1 VACQSCLNTKNAG
14 VLLPFDLAYILFVTL
29 LFGLIIGSFLS
40 MCVYRLPLGREKGPP
55 DFSEEDGE
63 EDLGVSSGMD
73 DNQEDRKGEEPIS
86 IISPA
91 RSFCPSCKTQLA
103 WYNNIPFFSWLF
115 QRGKCSYC
123 GTRIPTMY
131 PLVELLSAVTALLV
145 MNKYLLTA
153 EYNLPTAIVVYI
165 FCCSLIV
172 ITFIDIDYYI
182 IPNKITYPG
191 TLLGLVLAT
200 SNQFTHWFSRP
211 INQSFSDA
219 AWGFVAGAGFLWFIG
234 KTYELL
240 RGHQGLGLGDVKL
253 LAVIGV
259 LFGAQCS
266 VFTIFMGSVVGAVLG
281 VAILLFFRHTLSRP
295 LPFGPYLAIATY
307 IYLFVDHAS
316 LERLMPAAFML

>member
-1 VACQSCLNTKNAG
+1 LS
-14 VLLPFDLAYILFVTL
+14 FDLAYILFVTI

-40 MCVYRLPLGREKGPP
+40 MCIYRLPLGREKGPP
-55 DFSEEDGE
+55 DFGSDEQEGNEDSEENEADSVV
-63 EDLGVSSGMD
+63 DFSSETPELSAETSTA
-73 DNQEDRKGEEPIS
+73 DNTHVKIS

-91 RSFCPSCKTQLA
+91 RSFCPHCKTQLA

-115 QRGKCSYC
+115 QGGKCSYC
-123 GTRIPTMY
+123 NAPISAMY
-131 PLVELLSAVTALLV
+131 PIVELLSGVTALLV
-145 MNKYLLTA
+145 MNKFLFDAHYSIA
-153 EYNLPTAIVVYI
+153 TAILVYV

-191 TLLGLVLAT
+191 TAIGLIISGL
-200 SNQFTHWFSRP
+200 NQYTQWFSLP
-211 INQSFSDA
+211 VNQTFLDA
-219 AWGFVAGAGFLWFIG
+219 IWGFLAGAGFLWFIG
-234 KTYELL
+234 KTYEVL

-281 VAILLFFRHTLSRP
+281 VAVLLFFRHTLSRP

-307 IYLFVDHAS
+307 IYLFADHKL
-316 LERLMPAAFML
+316 LERIIPAAFLL